1 MSGDPLLIAELFLE
15 LFITKLEL
23 NIAKYILEVRFA
35 DLLIPSYSSDSA
47 IGARRRTPRGIVLF
61 LKQIL

>member
-1 MSGDPLLIAELFLE
+1 MIAEPFLE

-23 NIAKYILEVRFA
+23 NIAKYILEVGFA
-35 DLLIPSYSSDSA
+35 DLLITSCNSGSA
-47 IGARRRTPRGIVLF
+47 IGTRWRNPRGSVLF